1 MKEYLKQLPYKLKKY
16 KSNGFFL
23 FSDILVQYI
32 CGIIMFAVMQ
42 YQFSDIANIFNIQ
55 HMFICLSVL
64 ALCTIFFYI
73 LFRMYGKLWRYAK
86 GKEYLLLFL
95 QSACSYTMYFLIG
108 IFFKWL
114 RIPLVLLLGI
124 SSLSIVFMLLIRFS
138 MEICYKRTVS
148 QSKQDKTYVAIVGAG
163 DGGNTLLDEMQ
174 RNPESPYIPYCFFDD
189 DPDKIGKFIRNVEV
203 KGSINQLP
211 KILSD
216 TPVGE
221 VIIAIP
227 SLNNKRRKE
236 IVDICMTAHMR
247 VKLLP
252 SMLNLIEDGNLSRQ
266 MREVQIEDL
275 LGREPIKLNNSCVN
289 NMLKGQVVMVTGGG
303 GSIGSELSRQIAA
316 CNPKQLI
323 ILDIYENN
331 AYYLQQELK
340 QKYGRKLNLKIE
352 IASVRDD
359 QRMNELIRFY
369 RPDYIYHAAAHK
381 HVPLMEDCPGEAI
394 KNNVFGTYNTA
405 IAARCWGVKKF
416 VLISTDKAVNPTNVM
431 GATKRLCE
439 LIVQSLNKPGST
451 EFCAV
456 RFGNVLGSNGSVI
469 PHFQHQISIG
479 GPVTITDKR
488 IIRYFMS
495 IPEAAQLVLQA
506 GAIAKTGEVFVLD
519 MGEPVKILS
528 LAEKL
533 ICLSGYQPYIDIP
546 IVEIGL
552 RPGEKLY
559 EELLVQKDIMT
570 KTENSKIFIDHQPY
584 ISESYIMEILQS
596 LSNALKTGRDEH
608 IIASLRKAVPTFCQ
622 ADEVNKKHF
631 EHKNTDNE
639 NKRHKISLQSAI

>member
-1 MKEYLKQLPYKLKKY
+1 MKEYLKQLPSKLKKY

-108 IFFKWL
+108 TFFKWL
-114 RIPLVLLLGI
+114 RIPVVLLLGI

-138 MEICYKRTVS
+138 MEICYKRTVH

-163 DGGNTLLDEMQ
+163 DGGNTLLDEIQ

-352 IASVRDD
+352 IASVRDA

-405 IAARCWGVKKF
+405 IAARRWGVKKF

-528 LAEKL
+528 LA
-533 ICLSGYQPYIDIP
+533 
-546 IVEIGL
+546 
-552 RPGEKLY
+552 
-559 EELLVQKDIMT
+559 
-570 KTENSKIFIDHQPY
+570 
-584 ISESYIMEILQS
+584 
-596 LSNALKTGRDEH
+596 
-608 IIASLRKAVPTFCQ
+608 
-622 ADEVNKKHF
+622 
-631 EHKNTDNE
+631 
-639 NKRHKISLQSAI
+639 

>member
-1 MKEYLKQLPYKLKKY
+1 MKEYLNELHFKLKKY
-16 KSNGFFL
+16 KNNGFFL
-23 FSDILVQYI
+23 ISDLLVQYI

-42 YQFSDIANIFNIQ
+42 YQFPEITGILDIQ
-55 HMFICLSVL
+55 HIFICLSVL
-64 ALCTIFFYI
+64 AFCTIFFYI

-86 GKEYLLLFL
+86 GREYLLLFL
-95 QSACSYTMYFLIG
+95 QTACSYTVYFLLG
-108 IFFKWL
+108 TFFQWL
-114 RIPLVLLLGI
+114 RIPLILLLGI
-124 SSLSIVFMLLIRFS
+124 GSLSSVFMMLIRFS
-138 MEICYKRTVS
+138 VGIYYKRPVPRS
-148 QSKQDKTYVAIVGAG
+148 NQDKTYVAIVGAG
-163 DGGNTLLDEMQ
+163 DGGNTLLDEIQ
-174 RNPESPYIPYCFFDD
+174 RNPESPYLPYCFFDD
-189 DPDKIGKFIRNVEV
+189 DPEKIGKFIRKVEV

-211 KILSD
+211 QILSD

-227 SLNNKRRKE
+227 SLTNQRRKE
-236 IVDICMTAHMR
+236 IVDICMTAHLR

-252 SMLNLIEDGNLSRQ
+252 NMLNLIEDGNLSRQ

-275 LGREPIKLNNSCVN
+275 LGREPIKLNDICVN

-340 QKYGRKLNLKIE
+340 QKYGDKLNLKVE
-352 IASVRDD
+352 IASVRDAE
-359 QRMNELIRFY
+359 RMDELIRFY

-405 IAARCWGVKKF
+405 KAARRWGVKKF

-439 LIVQSLNKPGST
+439 FIVQSLNKPGST

-506 GAIAKTGEVFVLD
+506 GALAKTGEVFVLD

-533 ICLSGYQPYIDIP
+533 ICLSGYQPYTEIP
-546 IVEIGL
+546 IIEIGL

-559 EELLVQKDIMT
+559 EELLVQKDKMT
-570 KTENSKIFIDHQPY
+570 KTENSKIFIDHQQH
-584 ISESYIMEILQS
+584 ITESFINDTLDN
-596 LSNALKTGRDEH
+596 LSQALKTGNNKD
-608 IIASLRKAVPTFCQ
+608 IVIALRNAVPTFRE

-631 EHKNTDNE
+631 EHKNADNE
-639 NKRHKISLQSAI
+639 NKRHKISFQSAV